1 MHLPTHPCFPE
12 AEEEGMGPPRMA
24 GTGGLAWPALAYL
37 TAPPD
42 KRPEALVFMLEPK
55 PTALEQA
62 APLGFLG
69 ARAPR
74 GGPAAGEHLPGAD
87 VSSQVSLRWGCTR
100 CGCLVTGVPSSVGL
114 CVTGVTS
121 LPGTPSLTHSWR
133 KLQGQRSCCRRPP
146 SLQAMACAHRDT
158 TAALSTGPREG
169 LCAPRTPAWTHAWV
183 QT

>member
-1 MHLPTHPCFPE
+1 
-12 AEEEGMGPPRMA
+12 MGPPRMA

-42 KRPEALVFMLEPK
+42 KCPEALVFMLEPK

-100 CGCLVTGVPSSVGL
+100 CGCLVTGVPSSVAL

-121 LPGTPSLTHSWR
+121 LPGTPSLT
-133 KLQGQRSCCRRPP
+133 P
-146 SLQAMACAHRDT
+146 T
-158 TAALSTGPREG
+158 
-169 LCAPRTPAWTHAWV
+169 
-183 QT
+183 